1 MSHRNP
7 VIYLINDTEYKLE
20 YLVDHQQFNIDTV
33 TYPDSPEVSFKLRV
47 SHRITVP
54 LNSGHQENIRT
65 VIGYLAF
72 RQDSKAWYAYDSGW
86 NYVLEQPKL
95 LLSFAQLC
103 EIAHHDLP
111 REPWE

>member
-1 MSHRNP
+1 MAHRNP
-7 VIYLINDTEYKLE
+7 VHYGIENKEYTLE
-20 YLVDHQQFNIDTV
+20 YMPEHGQFTIDTV
-33 TYPDSPEVSFKLRV
+33 SYPDSPEVSFKLRAT
-47 SHRITVP
+47 HRITTDTAI
-54 LNSGHQENIRT
+54 SNIKH
-65 VIGYLAF
+65 VIGFLAF